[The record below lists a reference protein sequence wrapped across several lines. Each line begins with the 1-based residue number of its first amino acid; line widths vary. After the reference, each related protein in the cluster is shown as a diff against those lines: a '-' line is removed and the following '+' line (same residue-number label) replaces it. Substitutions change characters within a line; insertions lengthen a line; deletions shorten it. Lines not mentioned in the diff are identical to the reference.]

1 MSDWERW
8 APELWEATLQ
18 TLGMVGA
25 AALVTVVLG
34 LPLGVLLASA
44 APGGL
49 APSPALSRVLGAV
62 VDVGRSVPFIILM
75 VAIVPFTRLVVGTTI
90 GSAAAAVPLT
100 VAAIPFFAR
109 LVESSLRGV
118 DPGVVDAGLSM
129 GASRRQLVAK
139 VLVPEAL
146 PGIVSGITITVVALV
161 GYSAMAGAVG
171 GGGLGDV
178 AVKYGYQRFEP
189 SVTLVCVVVLVLLV
203 KAVQVLGDT
212 WARRLAHR

>member
-1 MSDWERW
+1 MSTWEEW
-8 APELWEATLQ
+8 APEIGTATVQ

-25 AALVTVVLG
+25 ATLITVVLG
-34 LPLGVLLASA
+34 LPLGVLLAVT

-49 APSPALSRVLGAV
+49 MPRRVLARTLGAI

-75 VAIVPFTRLVVGTTI
+75 VAIIPFTRLVVGTTI

-100 VAAIPFFAR
+100 VAAVPFFAR
-109 LVESSLRGV
+109 LVESTIREV
-118 DPGVVDAGLSM
+118 DPGKIDAGASM
-129 GASRRQLVAK
+129 GGSRRQIVTT

-146 PGIVSGITITVVALV
+146 PGIVSAATVTVIALV

-189 SVTLVCVVVLVLLV
+189 AVTLVTVVILVLLV
-203 KAVQVLGDT
+203 WLVQHVGDL
-212 WARRLAHR
+212 WSRRLSHR

>member
-203 KAVQVLGDT
+203 KAVQVLGDS

>member
-25 AALVTVVLG
+25 AALVTIVLG

-49 APSPALSRVLGAV
+49 APSPTLSRVLGVV

-118 DPGVVDAGLSM
+118 DLGVVDAGLSM

>member
-1 MSDWERW
+1 MIDWERW
-8 APELWEATLQ
+8 GPELGEATLQ
-18 TLGMVGA
+18 TLGMAGA
-25 AALVTVVLG
+25 ATVVTVLLG
-34 LPLGVLLASA
+34 LPLGVLLAVS

-49 APSPALSRVLGAV
+49 RPSPALSRVLGAV

-75 VAIVPFTRLVVGTTI
+75 VAIVPFTRAVVGTTI
-90 GSAAAAVPLT
+90 GTSAAAVPLT

-109 LVESSLRGV
+109 LVEVALREV
-118 DPGVVDAGLSM
+118 DPGVVDAGTSM
-129 GASRRQLVAK
+129 GASRRQLVIK

-146 PGIVSGITITVVALV
+146 PAVVGGVTITVIAIV

-171 GGGLGDV
+171 GGGLGDL

-189 SVTLVCVVVLVLLV
+189 VVTLAVVVILVVLV
-203 KAVQVLGDT
+203 KAVQIVGDS

>member
-118 DPGVVDAGLSM
+118 GPGVIDAGLSM

-146 PGIVSGITITVVALV
+146 PGLVSGITITVVALV

-203 KAVQVLGDT
+203 KAVQVLGDS